1 MTTHNSQPND
11 AQITVGEYFLAR
23 MAQLGVKQVYG
34 VPGDY
39 NLGFLDLIEDHPDL
53 DWVGCCN
60 ELNASYAADGYARVS
75 EGGIGCLVTT
85 FGVGELSASNGIAGA
100 HSERVPVVHLVGV
113 PATTLQ
119 ADHAILHH
127 TLGDGRFDAFKKIS
141 EQLTCAQASLTMK
154 TNATEEI
161 DRILMS
167 ALTYSRPVYLT
178 LPTDLV
184 YVKVPSSPLKKCL
197 RKTVLQDLEAKPD
210 PNMIRHVVDQIS
222 DLFVKSERPIIML
235 DACCDRFRVQSEAIN
250 LVEALQ
256 IPVYTTPMGKTVIN
270 ESHALFGG
278 LYVGDITVSGV
289 KEQVESSDL
298 IICIGTMMS
307 DFNTGN
313 FSYHLQCSARVEL
326 HSSETIVQYAHY
338 PDLGF
343 RQLLP
348 LLTKKLSSLPR
359 KVTTKDLNPRFM
371 HKDSK
376 NDDTS
381 EGLITQ
387 DQFWPLWAHD
397 FFEPNDVILGETGT
411 SSFGLLDVKFPDGA
425 SFLSQILWGSIGELP
440 RYDQFDGS
448 SELKGV
454 DTDEPVPESSLSN
467 ICTILYSGWTTGACL
482 GAAQA
487 AAEQGKR
494 TILFIGDGSLQLTVQ
509 EISTMIRVGVKPIIV
524 VLNNDGYS
532 IERFIHGMKRKYN
545 DIQPWVWTG
554 ILDLFNPLKTTSTAS
569 YHIEKYDELVK
580 LLNDATF
587 RKADKIQLVEVKL
600 GKEDAPRALK
610 LQANMTSKGNAY

>member
-1 MTTHNSQPND
+1 MTTPNSHSND
-11 AQITVGEYFLAR
+11 GQITVGEYFLAR
-23 MAQLGVKQVYG
+23 MAQLSVKQVYG

-75 EGGIGCLVTT
+75 QGGIGCLVTT

-141 EQLTCAQASLTMK
+141 EQLTCAQSFLTKK

-161 DRILMS
+161 DRLLMS

-184 YVKVPSSPLKKCL
+184 YAKVSSSPLKDCL
-197 RKTVLQDLEAKPD
+197 RKKVIQDLEAKPD
-210 PNMIRHVVDQIS
+210 PKMIQHVVDQIGG
-222 DLFVKSERPIIML
+222 LFAKAERPIIML
-235 DACCDRFRVQSEAIN
+235 DACCNRFRVQAEAIK
-250 LVEALQ
+250 LVEAVQ
-256 IPVYTTPMGKTVIN
+256 IPVYTTPMGKTVID

-278 LYVGDITVSGV
+278 LYVGDITVEGV

-298 IICIGTMMS
+298 IICIGTIMS

-313 FSYHLQCSARVEL
+313 FSYHLQSSARVEL

-348 LLTKKLSSLPR
+348 LLTKKLSSLPK
-359 KVTTKDLNPRFM
+359 KVTPRNLNPKFIT
-371 HKDSK
+371 KDSK
-376 NDDTS
+376 QDKK

-387 DQFWPLWAHD
+387 DQFWPLWSHD
-397 FFEPNDVILGETGT
+397 FFEPKDVILGETGT

-425 SFLSQILWGSIGELP
+425 SFLSQVLWGSI
-440 RYDQFDGS
+440 
-448 SELKGV
+448 
-454 DTDEPVPESSLSN
+454 
-467 ICTILYSGWTTGACL
+467 GWTTGACL

-554 ILDLFNPLKTTSTAS
+554 ILELFNPQKSTPTAS
-569 YHIEKYDELVK
+569 YRIEKYDDLVK
-580 LLNDATF
+580 LLNDPTF

-610 LQANMTSKGNAY
+610 LQAEMTSKGNAY

>member
-1 MTTHNSQPND
+1 MTTPNPESQSQSQSQSND
-11 AQITVGEYFLAR
+11 DHQITVGEYFLSR
-23 MAQLGVKQVYG
+23 MSQLGIKQVYG

-53 DWVGCCN
+53 NWVGCCN

-75 EGGIGCLVTT
+75 QGGIGCLVTT

-141 EQLTCAQASLTMK
+141 KQLTCAQSFLTK
-154 TNATEEI
+154 HTNPTEEI
-161 DRILMS
+161 DRILRS
-167 ALTYSRPVYLT
+167 ALRYSRPVYLT

-184 YVKVPSSPLKKCL
+184 YMKVSSGSLKKSL
-197 RKTVLQDLEAKPD
+197 RDQVLIDLESKLD
-210 PNMIRHVVDQIS
+210 PKIIQHVVEQIS
-222 DLFVKSERPIIML
+222 ELFVKSNRPILML
-235 DACCDRFRVQSEAIN
+235 DACCDRFRVQSEAIK

-256 IPVYTTPMGKTVIN
+256 IPVYTTPMGKTIIN
-270 ESHALFGG
+270 ESHPLFGG
-278 LYVGDITVSGV
+278 LYVGDITVAGV

-298 IICIGTMMS
+298 IICIGTIMS

-313 FSYHLQCSARVEL
+313 FSYNLQSSTRVEL

-348 LLTKKLSSLPR
+348 ILTQTLSSLPKKTIR
-359 KVTTKDLNPRFM
+359 KEELNPRFIT
-371 HKDSK
+371 KDDQK
-376 NDDTS
+376 NH
-381 EGLITQ
+381 GLITQ
-387 DQFWPLWAHD
+387 DQFWPLWAQD
-397 FFEPNDVILGETGT
+397 FFQPNDVVLGETGT

-425 SFLSQILWGSIGELP
+425 SFLSQVLWGSI
-440 RYDQFDGS
+440 
-448 SELKGV
+448 
-454 DTDEPVPESSLSN
+454 
-467 ICTILYSGWTTGACL
+467 GWTTGACL

-554 ILDLFNPLKTTSTAS
+554 ILDLFNPQKNPTTRS
-569 YHIEKYDELVK
+569 YRIERYDELVG
-580 LLNDATF
+580 LLKDSGF
-587 RKADKIQLVEVKL
+587 RKADVIQLVEVKL

-610 LQANMTSKGNAY
+610 LQAEMTSKGNAY